1 MMCCETRRCGR
12 ARGQLCGLPA
22 LPSAHH
28 KYPPRLCFP
37 PQPREAA
44 RLLIRVPMLR
54 KEKARR
60 ASATACYLKTRRGRA
75 DRPLAAFPFSQPRSI
90 TSKSRV
96 CFPRSS
102 RTAEAAPGFG
112 VHSDIPILPF
122 FPVVRSYRLILTG
135 EGPGG

>member
-1 MMCCETRRCGR
+1 MFE
-12 ARGQLCGLPA
+12 
-22 LPSAHH
+22 
-28 KYPPRLCFP
+28 
-37 PQPREAA
+37 PREAA

-60 ASATACYLKTRRGRA
+60 ASATACYLKTCRGRA